1 MQRSWKGFLWFLAV
15 LAPLSAGPVLTYEL
29 AGDFQLQETGNSI
42 TGHYQIQEKSN
53 DNFYLIIREQNQTVV
68 GELQL
73 NQGADLSDDFKA
85 EHLSQTIPNDYEI
98 LLPGQTVTGDF
109 LLQETGNSISGEY
122 KLAIQTQT
130 QAPEPG
136 TLLLLTSGIG
146 LIGLGRLRRSRVMDQ
161 FENLSAPPPSRDG
174 A

>member
-1 MQRSWKGFLWFLAV
+1 MQRSWKCTLWFLAA

-29 AGDFQLQETGNSI
+29 AGDFQLQESGNSI

-53 DNFYLIIREQNQTVV
+53 DNFYLIIREQNQTIV

-73 NQGADLSDDFKA
+73 NQGADLSDDFEA
-85 EHLSQTIPNDYEI
+85 EHLSMTIPNDYEI
-98 LLPGQTVTGDF
+98 VLPGQTVTGDF
-109 LLQETGNSISGEY
+109 LLQETGNSITGEY

-136 TLLLLTSGIG
+136 TLLLLSSGIG
-146 LIGLGRLRRSRVMDQ
+146 LIGLGRWRRTRKESSIGESVGT
-161 FENLSAPPPSRDG
+161 PPSRDG